1 MSEERQVRLERKT
14 AETSIQLALSLDD
27 TGNYQIDSG
36 VGFLDHMLSLFAKH
50 GALDLQVQAKGDTFI
65 DDHHTVEDIG
75 ITLGQAIGQALG
87 DKKGIC
93 RYGHAL
99 VPMDE
104 ALILV
109 ALDISGRGH
118 LEFDLPLPNAKVG
131 SFDTELVEEFF
142 RALAL
147 NSGMTLHI
155 RMLNGRNT
163 HHIIEGTFKALGRAL
178 RQAVAKDERL
188 TGIPSTKGVL

>member
-1 MSEERQVRLERKT
+1 MSTRQVSIERKT
-14 AETSIQLALSLDD
+14 SETEINLELSLDGN
-27 TGNYQIDSG
+27 GNYKVDSG
-36 VGFLDHMLSLFAKH
+36 VGFLDHMLALFAKH
-50 GALDLQVQAKGDTFI
+50 GALDLYIQAKGDTFI

-75 ITLGQAIGQALG
+75 ITLGQAIKQALG
-87 DKKGIC
+87 DKKGIT

-118 LEFDLPLPNAKVG
+118 LELDLPLPTEKVG

-142 RALAL
+142 RAVAL
-147 NSGMTLHI
+147 NSGITLHI

-163 HHIIEGTFKALGRAL
+163 HHIIEGAFKALGRAL

>member
-14 AETSIQLALSLDD
+14 AETSIQLALSLDG